1 MNKPFLNV
9 WELAVEDRDLVYARW
24 LACAVELMRSAG
36 ALERVAFGEV
46 CMMASRHEA
55 LRACSTVEGAPNLI
69 GKVDPER
76 FFWELVRIGA
86 VFPDRQKLP
95 GRGRTLF
102 TLFRVGAIRAICEK
116 HGVTPWS

>member
-1 MNKPFLNV
+1 MNERFLNV
-9 WELAVEDRDLVYARW
+9 WELAVEDRDRVYARW
-24 LACAVELMRSAG
+24 LAAAIELMRSAG
-36 ALERVAFGEV
+36 AIEREAFGEGCV
-46 CMMASRHEA
+46 IESLHEA
-55 LRACSTVEGAPNLI
+55 MRICSRVERAPNLI

-86 VFPDRQKLP
+86 VFPDREKLP

-116 HGVTPWS
+116 HGVTP